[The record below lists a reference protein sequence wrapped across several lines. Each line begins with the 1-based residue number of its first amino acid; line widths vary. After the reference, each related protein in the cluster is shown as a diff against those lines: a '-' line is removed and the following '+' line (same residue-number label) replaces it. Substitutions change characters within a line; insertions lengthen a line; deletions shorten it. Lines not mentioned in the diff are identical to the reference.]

1 MAPQGRKKRKAGQ
14 TERSNRTA
22 RDSKLGA
29 AEERR
34 IKARLKL
41 LNSRL
46 QLINRQAL
54 NLTTGCEQ
62 AALVRRALNEHVGA
76 QTSHRVRGKFQ
87 Q

>member
-1 MAPQGRKKRKAGQ
+1 
-14 TERSNRTA
+14 
-22 RDSKLGA
+22 
-29 AEERR
+29 
-34 IKARLKL
+34 LKL

-62 AALVRRALNEHVGA
+62 AALVRRALNQHVGA